1 MIETKQSDRTGRDS
15 AVFRDRLVYKLRTAW
30 REPTAIIGVLLTIVF
45 AYLILV
51 PIATLLYDSIEVQ
64 FGDQRRTGVPVGG
77 LTSYYLS
84 RALFSPVANDLFWEP
99 LSHTLNISVGVII
112 ISLSVGG
119 VLAWLLGRT
128 DLFGRRWFATALIVP
143 YMLPSWTFALA
154 WRTAFKNR
162 EVGGQMGWFEALGFT
177 PPDWLAYGQMPITII
192 LALHYTPFVI
202 LLFGNAL
209 RRFDSQLEDSARVL
223 GANPQI
229 VARKIILPLML
240 PSLMSATVL
249 IFAKCLGEFGVSYV
263 LGLPVDYDVL
273 ATSLY
278 RSISS
283 RQPGVAAVIAI
294 AIMSI
299 GIVSLLIDARL
310 VRENRKFVTVGGKG
324 SMDRRNALGKFRIPA
339 TAFATLIFVI
349 SVGLPLLVLTM
360 STVMRVPANFALSNF
375 TLDYWIGHD
384 LEFVAFPTGMLLT
397 PDLWKATWNT
407 LKIVG
412 FASVCSGLMGLLVGI
427 VVVRSQVKAVSI
439 FLRQV
444 TFFPYLVP
452 GIAFAAAY
460 LSLFAVSRGPIPAL
474 YGTSLILILAL
485 MADQMPYASRAGISA
500 MMQLGKE
507 PEEAA
512 QVAGAGWFRR
522 MISIVIPIQKGALVA
537 GVLLPFI
544 SGIRG
549 LSLFVILAVPG
560 TDVLTTFSL
569 RLLDYNYTQ
578 AANAV
583 VLIISAIAYFGT
595 LAVQKL
601 TKTNLADGLEG

>member
-1 MIETKQSDRTGRDS
+1 MIDTKQSDRTGRDS

-384 LEFVAFPTGMLLT
+384 LEFVAFPTGILLT